1 MNNVEPLSG
10 RGAATGR
17 AGARYGARGFE
28 SAGAKDFLE
37 ADDPEWDGPDFPF
50 ADYAQMLWKRRILI
64 AAIFVS
70 VLTIGTLYTLLK
82 TPIYRAGV
90 TLQIDR
96 EASKV
101 LSGGGDLQPA
111 ELLTG
116 DEFYQTQYGLLK
128 GRFLAERVV
137 ESLHLTDNRADLKL
151 MGWRPPAPKA
161 GETPASRAELRRRD
175 AVTLVEKNITVSPV
189 RGSRLVGV
197 AFDSKSPTFSA
208 DVANALAENFITSNL
223 DRRFQAASYARDFLE
238 QHLAEEKQ
246 KLEASERAAVAYA
259 ASQQII
265 SIPIPQAAGAP
276 PTAATESLVASDLSS
291 LNSDLAAATNL
302 RLQAEQK
309 LKQAKASSGG
319 SLPEVLADPTFQ
331 KLEQDRAVVAAEYQ
345 QKLAIYQPDHPTML
359 ALKGQLAAMDR
370 AIASQVSATQ
380 NSIKNQ
386 YQTAANQENALQA
399 KVDQLKGAMIN
410 LNNRSIQF
418 NILQRDVDTN
428 RALYDGLLQRYKEVG
443 IAGGVGT
450 NNVSIVD
457 RALPP
462 LKPAVPN
469 VPLYLAISAALGLIF
484 GVGAAFI
491 LDALDQGINTP
502 SDIETKL
509 HVSLLGASPATAR
522 GVTPAQALRDPRS
535 ALSESINA
543 VRTALQFATS
553 DGAPRTLLVTSSRSS
568 EGKTTTAAALAASFA
583 RLGVRVLLVDGDL
596 RSPSLHRLLSLKNTT
611 GLSRYLAGGARLADV
626 VQTTAEG
633 SLSVVTCGPLP
644 PNPSE
649 LLAGPGLAEFLQEAS
664 EAFDLVIVDGP
675 PVVGLSDAV
684 SLAAAVV
691 GTLFV
696 VEAVRVRR
704 AAARAAIHRLQS
716 VDARIVGAVL
726 CKFDAKSAAY
736 GYEYAYHYAYGGEPK
751 K

>member
-1 MNNVEPLSG
+1 MSEVEPLPIRSN
-10 RGAATGR
+10 ATGR
-17 AGARYGARGFE
+17 AGAQLGARGFE
-28 SAGAKDFLE
+28 PVGAEDFPD
-37 ADDPEWDGPDFPF
+37 ADDSDWDGPDFAF
-50 ADYAQMLWKRRILI
+50 ADFAQMIWKRRVLI
-64 AAIFVS
+64 AIIFGS
-70 VLTIGTLYTLLK
+70 VLAIGTLYTLLK

-96 EASKV
+96 EAAKV
-101 LSGGGDLQPA
+101 LSVGADLQPA

-137 ESLHLTDNRADLKL
+137 ESLHLADNQADLKL
-151 MGWRPPAPKA
+151 MGWRPR
-161 GETPASRAELRRRD
+161 ASKPDYTASVAELRRRD
-175 AVTLVEKNITVSPV
+175 AVTLVEKHITVSPV
-189 RGSRLVGV
+189 PSSRLVEV

-208 DVANALAENFITSNL
+208 DVANALAENFIKSNL

-265 SIPIPQAAGAP
+265 QIPIPQAAGAP
-276 PTAATESLVASDLSS
+276 PTASTESLVASDLSS
-291 LNSDLAAATNL
+291 LNADLAAATNL

-309 LKQAKASSGG
+309 LIQARASSGA
-319 SLPEVLADPTFQ
+319 SLPEVMADPTFQ
-331 KLEQDRAVVAAEYQ
+331 KLEQERAVVAAEYQ
-345 QKLAIYQPDHPTML
+345 QKLAIYRPDHPTML
-359 ALKGQLAAMDR
+359 ALRGQLAAMDR
-370 AIASQVSATQ
+370 TIASQVS
-380 NSIKNQ
+380 SIQKSIENQ
-386 YQTAANQENALQA
+386 YQTAANQEKALQE
-399 KVDQLKGAMIN
+399 KVDQLKSAMIN

-428 RALYDGLLQRYKEVG
+428 RTLYEGLLQRYKEVG

-484 GVGAAFI
+484 SVGAAFI
-491 LDALDQGINTP
+491 LGALDQGINVP

-509 HVSLLGASPATAR
+509 HVPLLGASPATAR

-543 VRTALQFATS
+543 LRTALQFATS
-553 DGAPRTLLVTSSRSS
+553 DGAPRTLLVTSSRSL
-568 EGKTTTAAALAASFA
+568 EGKTTTSAALAASFA

-596 RSPSLHRLLSLKNTT
+596 RNPSLHRLLNLKNTT
-611 GLSRYLAGGARLADV
+611 GLSRYLSGGAPLADI
-626 VQTTAEG
+626 VQTTAEA

-649 LLAGPGLAEFLQEAS
+649 LLAGPGLAAFLKEAS

-696 VEAVRVRR
+696 VEAVTVRR
-704 AAARAAIHRLQS
+704 AAARAAIDRIEA

-726 CKFDAKSAAY
+726 SKFDAKSAAY
-736 GYEYAYHYAYGGEPK
+736 GYEYAYHYAYGGGPEK
-751 K
+751 